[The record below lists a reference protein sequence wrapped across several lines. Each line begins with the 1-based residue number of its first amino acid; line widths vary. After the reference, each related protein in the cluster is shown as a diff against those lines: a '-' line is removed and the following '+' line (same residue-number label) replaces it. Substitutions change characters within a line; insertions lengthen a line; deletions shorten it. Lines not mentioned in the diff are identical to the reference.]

1 MSEASDGTAPK
12 FIEDAKQ
19 GKGFNGQPERFT
31 AEGGGVLVENPGV
44 RWHLVTLRGAIRL
57 EGMGMR
63 HSSGRSALK
72 HAKDLYGFKGN
83 RAAVLQQIDATL
95 AELNQAAEEKF

>member
-1 MSEASDGTAPK
+1 MGENADGTPPVLVP
-12 FIEDAKQ
+12 
-19 GKGFNGQPERFT
+19 GKGFNGRPEKIEDHDGT
-31 AEGGGVLVENPGV
+31 IVIENPGMA
-44 RWHLVTLRGAIRL
+44 WHLITLKGAIKL

-83 RAAVLQQIDATL
+83 RAAVLQQIEAKL
-95 AELNQAAEEKF
+95 EEIKAEIAKPF